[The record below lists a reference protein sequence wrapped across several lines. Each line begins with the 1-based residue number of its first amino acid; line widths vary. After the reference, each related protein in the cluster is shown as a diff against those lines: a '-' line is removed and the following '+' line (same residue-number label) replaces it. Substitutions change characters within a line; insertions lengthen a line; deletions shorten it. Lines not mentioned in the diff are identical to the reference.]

1 MKRLKT
7 YNESL
12 KDKMTGTPVMDFI
25 NTSIEETDEAGG
37 DMPETL
43 KDYLFVL
50 KCKRWGVNV
59 EIVEDGEYD
68 FKAFGYKYKIID
80 K

>member
-1 MKRLKT
+1 MEHLRS

-25 NTSIEETDEAGG
+25 NKSIEETEEASG

-50 KCKRWGVNV
+50 KCKRWGVDV
-59 EIVEDGEYD
+59 EIVEDGDGD
-68 FKAFGYKYKIID
+68 FNAFGYKYKIID
-80 K
+80 E